1 MNGNI
6 ETAVNT
12 IKSINSE
19 INKAEKL
26 LNNVAYAIEVLENI
40 SVGLATNSDTAM
52 VDEQIKVVNQ

>member
-6 ETAVNT
+6 EAAVNT

-26 LNNVAYAIEVLENI
+26 LNSVAYAIEALENI
-40 SVGLATNSDTAM
+40 SVGLATNSDIAM

>member
-26 LNNVAYAIEVLENI
+26 LNNVACAIEALENI
-40 SVGLATNSDTAM
+40 SIGLATNSDTAM
-52 VDEQIKVVNQ
+52 MDEQIKVMNQ

>member
-26 LNNVAYAIEVLENI
+26 LNNVAYAIEALESI
-40 SVGLATNSDTAM
+40 SIGLATNSDIAI
-52 VDEQIKVVNQ
+52 VDEQIKAVNQ